1 MSLWQILTFLVVAGG
16 VVYTYVVQPMSLE
29 LGLPRAQCWWEGG
42 VHLRAT
48 AKEVGYQNIMRQ
60 TSDNSARL
68 KTGEAVGCFN
78 EGACAQSPTQ
88 AVSAL
93 EQKMLSWTAV
103 GGGEL
108 LKGNVLGMLGMK
120 AEDTARAKQAEAQYC
135 LNYLAEQRQKIL
147 AAEATPTPV
156 QP

>member
-1 MSLWQILTFLVVAGG
+1 MSLWQILTFLGVAGG
-16 VVYTYVVQPMSLE
+16 VAYTYVVQPMSLE
-29 LGLPRAQCWWEGG
+29 LGIPRAQCWWEGG
-42 VHLRAT
+42 VYLRAT
-48 AKEVGYQNIMRQ
+48 NRESGYQNIMRQ

-68 KTGEAVGCFN
+68 KTGEAAGCFN
-78 EGACAQSPTQ
+78 EGACAQNPTE

-120 AEDTARAKQAEAQYC
+120 AEDAARAKQAEAQYC
-135 LNYLAEQRQKIL
+135 LGYLAAQRNKIL
-147 AAEATPTPV
+147 AAEAPPTAA